1 MQPPVNIHVHISA
14 YFAHNR
20 FQSNYPIQ
28 TLIELVKSILSLFS
42 IKVFNLLFYITHYVY
57 LYMCIIEYSLWEGM
71 CCEYSEHICAYMCLH
86 ISKNNQ
92 GVHTPTIDPLR
103 LLSPPFLAC
112 TLRLCPPLPFHL
124 PPTPKVGCFV
134 CVASLLPLT
143 LCVWPCVAVW
153 LCVCGL
159 SPLSVSLPP
168 SPLSPS
174 FHCSRQ
180 RYTPKVLLVT
190 LTVCT
195 TCRTCFGVTLRER
208 RYAP

>member
-134 CVASLLPLT
+134 CVASHPVMSGVCGRVLL
-143 LCVWPCVAVW
+143 CG
-153 LCVCGL
+153 CVCAACLHSL
-159 SPLSVSLPP
+159 SLSLPP
-168 SPLSPS
+168 LSHPLSTALDSDTLPR
-174 FHCSRQ
+174 FCWSR
-180 RYTPKVLLVT
+180 
-190 LTVCT
+190 
-195 TCRTCFGVTLRER
+195 
-208 RYAP
+208 